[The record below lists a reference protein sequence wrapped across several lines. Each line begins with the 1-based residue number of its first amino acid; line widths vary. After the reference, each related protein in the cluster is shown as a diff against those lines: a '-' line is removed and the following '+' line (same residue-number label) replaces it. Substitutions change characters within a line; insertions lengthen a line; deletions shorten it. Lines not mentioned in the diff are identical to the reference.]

1 MNNTIRP
8 YLDRIISGDC
18 LDVMPRLPGASIDL
32 VLCDLPYG
40 VTDCPWDKRLPLDRL
55 FAEYKRLL
63 APRGSIILTATQPF
77 TTDLVNACRS
87 WFRYDLVWD
96 KSAPVG
102 FLNANRMPLR
112 RHESI
117 LVFYPRLPVYHPQF
131 TTGRPYRSKA
141 GGEKAAGVYK
151 RTRNIPTNNPGR
163 RYPTSVL
170 EFPRETNGGGVRR
183 LFHPTQKP
191 VALFEWVVRSY
202 TESGAV
208 VLDNCIG
215 SGTTALACIASSRH
229 FIGIEK
235 DPVFAARAGARI
247 AASRMEIRSAA

>member
-1 MNNTIRP
+1 MNDAIRP
-8 YLDRIISGDC
+8 FVGRIISGDC

-40 VTDCPWDKRLPLDRL
+40 VTDCSWDKRLPLDRL

-63 APRGSIILTATQPF
+63 APRGAIVLTATQPF

-96 KSAPVG
+96 KTAPVG

-112 RHESI
+112 RHESV

-131 TTGRPYRSKA
+131 SAGRPYRSRA
-141 GGEKAAGVYK
+141 GGEKAAGVYRK
-151 RTRNIPTNNPGR
+151 TRALSSENPGR
-163 RYPTSVL
+163 RYPTSIL
-170 EFPRETNGGGVRR
+170 EFSRETNGNGVRR

-191 VALFEWVVRSY
+191 VALFEFLIRTY
-202 TESGAV
+202 TDPGAV

-215 SGTTALACIASSRH
+215 SGTTALACVATGRL

-235 DPVFAARAGARI
+235 DPVYAALAGERV
-247 AASRMEIRSAA
+247 AAACADAAEAA

>member
-1 MNNTIRP
+1 MNNAIRP

-32 VLCDLPYG
+32 ILCDLPYG
-40 VTDCPWDKRLPLDRL
+40 VTDCAWDKRLPLDRL

-63 APRGSIILTATQPF
+63 APRGAIILTATQPF

-117 LVFYPRLPVYHPQF
+117 LVFYPRLPAYHPQF
-131 TTGRPYRSKA
+131 TAGRPYRYRA

-151 RTRNIPTNNPGR
+151 KTRVIGVNNPGR
-163 RYPTSVL
+163 RYPTSIL
-170 EFPRETNGGGVRR
+170 EFSRETNGNGARR

-191 VALFEWVVRSY
+191 VALFEWIVKSY
-202 TESGAV
+202 TEPDAI

-215 SGTTALACIASSRH
+215 SGTTALACIPSGRH

-235 DPVFAARAGARI
+235 DPVFAAQAGERVVEARA
-247 AASRMEIRSAA
+247 SLRSVA